1 LHHILNLL
9 KSRQIIKSF
18 VLTSLALNRNKRPAI
33 MTLFLNSAVISLFN
47 AGVLVDKFTTYFY
60 YIKIKMVVSLLDY
73 S

>member
-1 LHHILNLL
+1 
-9 KSRQIIKSF
+9 
-18 VLTSLALNRNKRPAI
+18 